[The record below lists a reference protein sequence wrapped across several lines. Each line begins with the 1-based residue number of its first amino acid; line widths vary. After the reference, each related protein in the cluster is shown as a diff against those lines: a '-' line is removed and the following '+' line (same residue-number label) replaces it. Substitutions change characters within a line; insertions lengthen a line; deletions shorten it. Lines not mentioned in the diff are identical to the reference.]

1 MTAPEQ
7 IPMSFDH
14 RPALS
19 GEDFLVS
26 PSNERAVQWI
36 DSWPNWPG
44 PLLVI
49 VGPTGSG
56 KTHLANVFIN
66 TTGAKNISA
75 DDIATNGADNICDGA
90 KALVVENAEKFI
102 ERGLDEQ
109 LFHLYNTAREYDIRI
124 LMTAKIPP
132 ARWKIDLKDLS
143 SRLNTAPIAEINPP
157 DDILIAALLLKQ
169 FADRQIDVGQDIIS
183 YLLSRMDRSFSAVR
197 DVVEKT
203 DSLSLSEKR
212 KITIPLVRRVL
223 ENKINN
229 NL

>member
-66 TTGAKNISA
+66 TTGAKNIST

-124 LMTAKIPP
+124 LMTAKSPP

-169 FADRQIDVGQDIIS
+169 FADRQINVGQDIIS

>member
-1 MTAPEQ
+1 MSAPEQ
-7 IPMSFDH
+7 IPLSFDH
-14 RPALS
+14 RPAFS

-26 PSNERAVQWI
+26 PSNEQAIQWI

-49 VGPTGSG
+49 VGPKGSG

-66 TTGAKNISA
+66 ATGAKNIGKDYLEKNSA
-75 DDIATNGADNICDGA
+75 HSICDGE
-90 KALVVENAEKFI
+90 KALVVENAENI
-102 ERGLDEQ
+102 IGHGLDEQ
-109 LFHLYNTAREYDIRI
+109 LLHLYNTARERDIRI
-124 LMTAKIPP
+124 LMTATSAP
-132 ARWKIDLKDLS
+132 ARWKINLKDLS

-157 DDILIAALLLKQ
+157 DDSLIAALLLKQ
-169 FADRQIDVGQDIIS
+169 FTDRQINISQDVIN
-183 YLLSRMDRSFSAVR
+183 YLISRMDRSFSAVR

-223 ENKINN
+223 EDGVEK
-229 NL
+229 

>member
-1 MTAPEQ
+1 MSAPEQ
-7 IPMSFDH
+7 IPLSFDH
-14 RPALS
+14 RPAFS

-26 PSNERAVQWI
+26 PSNEQAIQWI

-49 VGPTGSG
+49 VGPKGSG

-66 TTGAKNISA
+66 ATGAKNIGKDYLEKNSA
-75 DDIATNGADNICDGA
+75 HSICDGE
-90 KALVVENAEKFI
+90 KALVVENAENI
-102 ERGLDEQ
+102 VGHGLDEQ
-109 LFHLYNTAREYDIRI
+109 LLHLYNTARERDIRI
-124 LMTAKIPP
+124 LMTATSAP
-132 ARWKIDLKDLS
+132 ARWKINLKDLS

-157 DDILIAALLLKQ
+157 DDSLIAALLLKQ
-169 FADRQIDVGQDIIS
+169 FTDRQINISQDVIN
-183 YLLSRMDRSFSAVR
+183 YLISRMDRSFSAVR

-223 ENKINN
+223 EDGVEK
-229 NL
+229 